1 MLDMLLAAREAQT
14 FVEGVTWEQFIDDR
28 LLQRGLVNALQEIG
42 EAARAVSATTKAAH
56 PEVPWVDIV
65 NMRHRLVH
73 DYRRINV
80 HIVWET
86 VQHSVPALIAAL
98 EPLIPPADER

>member
-1 MLDMLLAAREAQT
+1 MLDMLMAASEARA
-14 FVEGVTWEQFIDDR
+14 FVEGVTWERFIDDR

-42 EAARAVSATTKAAH
+42 EAARAVSAVTKAAH
-56 PEVPWVDIV
+56 PDVPWIDIV

-73 DYRRINV
+73 DYRRINL

-86 VQHSVPALIAAL
+86 VQDSVPALIAVL
-98 EPLIPPADER
+98 EPLIPPAEE